1 MLKFTR
7 RNNAG
12 PIIKIVR
19 ICLKFAGQ
27 DKSDCLILSSLTGI
41 QMQIF
46 LFLIFLYGDN
56 KMNSFLLKSSLTN
69 DSNSN
74 NNKKSSRKKLV
85 RVASQQKEVSG
96 EEYLQLLLEEREV
109 EMKKSMGKYREGTEA
124 QPETSSHKSVELIED
139 QSSFRKTKSSSKKF
153 LESDDEGESKQGP
166 LDQQKHV
173 SEETQR
179 QDSFGGEERNNSQEK
194 KSMGKNEEMTNSQRN
209 KSQNKDE
216 VVSGTK
222 TSEIKKNEEEN
233 RRKSDEMRL
242 EEEKK
247 EDDSIEQIIRTEEK
261 DSKEQKTNINDENY
275 LDTSKFGLSKKKS
288 KEKEE
293 LHSVEKEKE
302 LERKALEMQGLEK
315 PSLTNF
321 IEQATRDYE
330 MNQGIGLETSNVK
343 KSTLLHFL
351 EKSAHD
357 QEKSPANA
365 ENNEETKT
373 SEIKMKLE
381 PQANEEVP
389 QANEEVPQANEEVKE
404 IHEIEN
410 PPISHQLEDDKGK
423 EDTSK
428 KSKSSGKSSKS
439 KSKNQSKSKSKS
451 PEKKENGDIE
461 IIITLDSGDE
471 ENKETLETNPVQNP
485 SEELKPKSPQRRRK
499 SSLKPSS
506 YNKDQDVKP
515 VGENKSTKK
524 SAVKFAEMLEIS
536 ENKNPIIIEDSPK
549 NERITR
555 SKEREMIANEKIEK
569 EEKEEKEEKHQSKSR
584 KMTESKRNRKKKTS
598 LKHKKGLVSYYFQ
611 ILYTCN
617 FTI

>member
-1 MLKFTR
+1 MKR
-7 RNNAG
+7 
-12 PIIKIVR
+12 
-19 ICLKFAGQ
+19 
-27 DKSDCLILSSLTGI
+27 
-41 QMQIF
+41 
-46 LFLIFLYGDN
+46 
-56 KMNSFLLKSSLTN
+56 
-69 DSNSN
+69 
-74 NNKKSSRKKLV
+74 KKSSSEKLWKC
-85 RVASQQKEVSG
+85 RGQK
-96 EEYLQLLLEEREV
+96 
-109 EMKKSMGKYREGTEA
+109 
-124 QPETSSHKSVELIED
+124 
-139 QSSFRKTKSSSKKF
+139 
-153 LESDDEGESKQGP
+153 
-166 LDQQKHV
+166 
-173 SEETQR
+173 
-179 QDSFGGEERNNSQEK
+179 
-194 KSMGKNEEMTNSQRN
+194 
-209 KSQNKDE
+209 
-216 VVSGTK
+216 
-222 TSEIKKNEEEN
+222 
-233 RRKSDEMRL
+233 
-242 EEEKK
+242 
-247 EDDSIEQIIRTEEK
+247 
-261 DSKEQKTNINDENY
+261 
-275 LDTSKFGLSKKKS
+275 
-288 KEKEE
+288 
-293 LHSVEKEKE
+293 
-302 LERKALEMQGLEK
+302 K

-555 SKEREMIANEKIEK
+555 SKEREMKANEKIEK